1 MVKYV
6 KRNSSRRFKN
16 ESVEDPHELLLSL
29 VDLGSIKADEALLAC
44 VTEMS
49 DAECKRV
56 LNSLQLPECCDEDGV
71 NDVVVPTEP
80 AVTPLEDL
88 DDMEDDDR
96 LDGDDLEDDGD
107 DDIEAV
113 ESRIRRL
120 ERALR
125 RTKPSCQKESRKP
138 VSLLRKKN
146 EGLKSPL
153 RRRK

>member
-71 NDVVVPTEP
+71 NDVVIPTEP

-88 DDMEDDDR
+88 DDM
-96 LDGDDLEDDGD
+96 EDDGD

>member
-6 KRNSSRRFKN
+6 KRMSSRRFKN

-56 LNSLQLPECCDEDGV
+56 LNSLQLPECCDDDVDE
-71 NDVVVPTEP
+71 VVVPAEP
-80 AVTPLEDL
+80 AVTPVEDL
-88 DDMEDDDR
+88 DDMEDDDI
-96 LDGDDLEDDGD
+96 LDDVEDDVED
-107 DDIEAV
+107 DVDDVEAV

-125 RTKPSCQKESRKP
+125 RTKPSCQRESRKP
-138 VSLLRKKN
+138 ISLLRKKN
-146 EGLKSPL
+146 ETLKSPF